1 MDQPLPTD
9 PSALLHL
16 GVALAIGLL
25 VGLERGW
32 RGRDLEEHGRAA
44 GFRTYGLAGLL
55 GGIGGSLATVAGGVI
70 LAATLLAFAA
80 AFTLFHWREAERYQT
95 VSVTG
100 VIAGLATF
108 GLGALAVIGPVEL
121 AIAGGVAM
129 TVLLSLR
136 ETLHGW
142 VARLTWEELRAV
154 LTLLVMTF
162 LLLPI
167 LPDRPIDPWQ
177 ALVPREIW
185 LYAILMAALSFAG
198 YVAVRL
204 MDPRLGIIVTA
215 AAGGLASSTATTLTF
230 SRLAAGAR
238 LPRAAIS
245 VLAAGVLVSSSVMLA
260 RVGVVTFL
268 LNPAIFATIL
278 IPLMAGIVTMLAG
291 AAALVFLRAGRP
303 ADDPDIGMTIE
314 NPLAIGT
321 SLRLTAF
328 IAAVTLAARIV
339 KDTFGQGGLYSV
351 AAVSGLADVDAITI
365 SLSRLQTDTRIAA
378 TGILIAVAVNTASKA
393 AMTLVIGGLPIGLRV
408 GTVSALA
415 IGAGLIVMP

>member
-9 PSALLHL
+9 LSAFLHL

-55 GGIGGSLATVAGGVI
+55 GGISGSLAGVAGGVV
-70 LAATLLAFAA
+70 LAASLLAFAA
-80 AFTLFHWREAERYQT
+80 AFTLFHWREAERYQA
-95 VSVTG
+95 VSVTS

-121 AIAGGVAM
+121 AIAGAVAM

-177 ALVPREIW
+177 ALIPREIW
-185 LYAILMAALSFAG
+185 LYAILMTSLSFAG

-204 MDPRLGIIVTA
+204 MDPRLGILVTA

-230 SRLAAGAR
+230 SRLAAGPR
-238 LPRAAIS
+238 LPRNTVS

-260 RVGVVTFL
+260 RVGVVTSL

-278 IPLMAGIVTMLAG
+278 LPLMAGIVSMLAG
-291 AAALVFLRAGRP
+291 AAALIFLRAG
-303 ADDPDIGMTIE
+303 DTPDAPDLGITID
-314 NPLAIGT
+314 NPLAIGS

-339 KDTFGQGGLYSV
+339 KDAFGESGLYSV

-365 SLSRLQTDTRIAA
+365 SLSRLETDTAIAA

-393 AMTLVIGGLPIGLRV
+393 VMSVIVGGLPIGLRV
-408 GTVSALA
+408 GVVSTLA
-415 IGAGLIVMP
+415 IGAGLLVLA